1 MQTQIKVMDLN
12 LVQWEYLVNKV
23 RVIGREFLPEIPRA
37 CVLFELNPGVSELH
51 IEMDLVELACLMVRL
66 ASMDS
71 PQAAAIPQPDQEA
84 RVPFWRSDR

>member
-51 IEMDLVELACLMVRL
+51 IEMDLVELVCLMVRL

-71 PQAAAIPQPDQEA
+71 PQAAAIPQPDRGPRDA
-84 RVPFWRSDR
+84 IGRSDR